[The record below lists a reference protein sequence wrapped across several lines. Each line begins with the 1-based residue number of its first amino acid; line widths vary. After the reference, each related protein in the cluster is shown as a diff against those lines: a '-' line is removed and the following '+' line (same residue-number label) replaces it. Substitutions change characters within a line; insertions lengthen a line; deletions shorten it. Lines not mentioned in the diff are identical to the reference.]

1 MQEPQFSPF
10 DSENLTPAE
19 RRTLRRVRAR
29 RAQAFALGIGA
40 SVLAL
45 FAVGCPEP
53 ADLANPQDF
62 PTAAGTSTG
71 TAGSTG
77 GGVTAGTGG
86 TGGMPASGASCE
98 STCMT
103 SIIDTTCKVCHGK
116 ALKIAGT
123 LDLETAGYTDR
134 LKNKP
139 AEHPSVD
146 ASACPT
152 GDKLIDTETPA
163 NSWLLKKVSNQQGTC
178 GTVMPATPPLTS
190 DQLSCFQTY
199 VSCVAGS
206 K

>member
-1 MQEPQFSPF
+1 V
-10 DSENLTPAE
+10 
-19 RRTLRRVRAR
+19 RRLRTR
-29 RAQAFALGIGA
+29 RLQAFSLGIGA

-86 TGGMPASGASCE
+86 MPASGASCE
-98 STCMT
+98 STCMA
-103 SIIDTTCKVCHGK
+103 SIIGTTCKACHGK

-123 LDLETAGYTDR
+123 LDLESAGYTDR
-134 LKNKP
+134 LKGKP
-139 AEHPSVD
+139 SEHPAVD
-146 ASACPT
+146 ASACPM
-152 GDKLIDTETPA
+152 GDKLIDTDTPA

-178 GTVMPATPPLTS
+178 GTMMPASPPLTS

-199 VSCVAGS
+199 VSCVAGA

>member
-10 DSENLTPAE
+10 DSENLTPPE
-19 RRTLRRVRAR
+19 RRTLRHVRAR
-29 RAQAFALGIGA
+29 RVQAVSLGVGA

-53 ADLANPQDF
+53 ADLANPQDYSA
-62 PTAAGTSTG
+62 AAGTGTG

-77 GGVTAGTGG
+77 GGVAGG
-86 TGGMPASGASCE
+86 TGGMAPSSASCE

-103 SIIDTTCKVCHGK
+103 SVIDTTCKVCHGK

-178 GTVMPATPPLTS
+178 GTMMPASPPLTS